1 MVEIPNAAQDQY
13 AHIQSLQLVALK
25 SARRSWGGVDPNRI
39 SETWLPKVRRDL
51 TPVVT
56 AAQINA
62 ATAGSDYSAM
72 TLAQQGT
79 YSAPTAYVDPRAFGG
94 YAADGRSL
102 ETMLDAPAYR
112 AKQLIGSGVSVPEA
126 MSKSSDFLDVLIAS
140 TITDAARQSASVD
153 IATRP
158 SVGYTRMLN
167 PPSCSRC
174 TILAGRFYR
183 WNKGFRRHPSCFP
196 AGTVVSGPAPDA
208 ATRRWYEGE
217 LAIIRTASGK
227 ELTATANHP
236 ILTDQ
241 GWVPAG
247 MLNEGDNVV
256 SSTAPDGAV
265 PLVVP
270 NEKHAPS
277 LIEDVWGANGM
288 VPLGAMPTSAED
300 FHGDGGHGDVDTVLS
315 DRLLGHGS
323 HARSDEGVEDVLL
336 STGLNEAVTLA
347 GFGAGAELV
356 VGQAH
361 SLIGTM
367 RSVGLSGPFWGA
379 HLGGAR
385 EPGLGM
391 ATNVAPEIYEPLA
404 DDVPTHARALG
415 EFVLARSGLIVPSDG
430 LDIERNVSPRW
441 DAPAGPISVESSSA
455 YASRGKDLGERLASQ
470 VELDRV
476 VDVSLVEWS
485 GHVYNLTS
493 SEGWYSAN
501 GLIVSNCDCVHVA
514 TSVGST
520 QGALSEGL
528 IQDPYEYFNSLSEA
542 QQTKLVGKFNATAIR
557 DGADISQVVNAASRS
572 KRIGMFTTAGTT
584 KRGYAGSIL
593 KPGQRRMTPDA
604 IYRLNP
610 TKEGALA
617 DLKAQGYLLPQGQV
631 ATGAI
636 RGQVEGFGA
645 LGAGGQR
652 RAASQSVLDAR
663 ATGIRD
669 PNVRYTMTASERR
682 VYDAKQRYETA
693 LSGRD
698 PFTSPGFG
706 NTPDPYGVGTNTST
720 ASFKP
725 VTPKVLAQTEQ
736 EYRRQL
742 IKGGEIFT
750 N

>member
-1 MVEIPNAAQDQY
+1 MVTIPQATQDHY
-13 AHIQSLQLVALK
+13 KHIQSVQLVALR
-25 SARRSWGGVDPNRI
+25 SARRSWASVDRARI
-39 SETWLPKVRRDL
+39 SETWLPKVRADL
-51 TPVVT
+51 APVIV

-62 ATAGSDYSAM
+62 ATSGSDYSAM

-102 ETMLDAPAYR
+102 ESLLDAPAYK
-112 AKQLIGSGVSVPEA
+112 AKQLIGSGASATEA
-126 MSKSSDFLDVLIAS
+126 MSRAGGFLDVLIAS

-158 SVGYTRMLN
+158 GVGYTRMLN

-183 WNKGFRRHPSCFP
+183 WNKGFRRHPSCDCIH
-196 AGTVVSGPAPDA
+196 VS
-208 ATRRWYEGE
+208 
-217 LAIIRTASGK
+217 
-227 ELTATANHP
+227 TAT
-236 ILTDQ
+236 
-241 GWVPAG
+241 
-247 MLNEGDNVV
+247 
-256 SSTAPDGAV
+256 
-265 PLVVP
+265 
-270 NEKHAPS
+270 
-277 LIEDVWGANGM
+277 
-288 VPLGAMPTSAED
+288 
-300 FHGDGGHGDVDTVLS
+300 
-315 DRLLGHGS
+315 
-323 HARSDEGVEDVLL
+323 
-336 STGLNEAVTLA
+336 
-347 GFGAGAELV
+347 
-356 VGQAH
+356 
-361 SLIGTM
+361 
-367 RSVGLSGPFWGA
+367 
-379 HLGGAR
+379 
-385 EPGLGM
+385 
-391 ATNVAPEIYEPLA
+391 
-404 DDVPTHARALG
+404 
-415 EFVLARSGLIVPSDG
+415 
-430 LDIERNVSPRW
+430 
-441 DAPAGPISVESSSA
+441 
-455 YASRGKDLGERLASQ
+455 
-470 VELDRV
+470 
-476 VDVSLVEWS
+476 
-485 GHVYNLTS
+485 
-493 SEGWYSAN
+493 
-501 GLIVSNCDCVHVA
+501 
-514 TSVGST
+514 GST

-528 IQDPYEYFNSLSEA
+528 IQDPYEYFNSLTES
-542 QQTKLVGKFNATAIR
+542 QQTQFFGKRSAQAIR
-557 DGADISQVVNAASRS
+557 DGADISQVVNATSKS

-636 RGQVEGFGA
+636 RGQAEGFGA
-645 LGAGGQR
+645 LGRGGTR

-706 NTPDPYGVGTNTST
+706 NTPDPYGVGTNTSS